1 MKISQILYA
10 VFMVMFFAVFM
21 SYFALPL
28 LLIAVAWF
36 VFSEV
41 KKRFFPSPIYG
52 RFSQDSQQTADEDLP
67 AGQIIDVEF
76 HEV

>member
-1 MKISQILYA
+1 MKISQIVYA
-10 VFMVMFFAVFM
+10 VLMVMFFAIFM

-28 LLIAVAWF
+28 LLIALVWF

-41 KKRFFPSPIYG
+41 KKRFFLSPVYS
-52 RFSQDSQQTADEDLP
+52 RYSQDSQQVENEDVP
-67 AGQIIDVEF
+67 TGQIIDVEF